1 MVIVHCKWS
10 MVNKT
15 MLTIRQLY
23 PILRNHQKLSERRS
37 PMFNQGKVAK
47 FMAYLMVAML
57 VMYLIGFSIS
67 LALMATD
74 VRSMTAYEFMYAFL
88 PFVMTLDFFARFLL
102 QQTPSQQVKPYVLLP
117 IPRYTCIDFFIIRS
131 LLSYGNLV
139 LMFLYVPFALMAVVF
154 AEGIWLTILFL
165 FGFYVIELIVSQ
177 VYSIFRT
184 LVSHN
189 MLYWFLIIPLLAL
202 VASPLFFNADWSL
215 TVSFDR
221 LMRGYAHL
229 GGWIC
234 KGNAIAWASLFA
246 VLCVVAAINR
256 RLQHKFVYAE
266 LSREEKA
273 MKVSTK
279 QSFKFLNEWG
289 VIGEFLRLELF
300 SIRRNK
306 NVRKTFI
313 SSNVIV
319 LVLSLLCSFSS
330 VYDDLGMV
338 RFWLIYNFSIY
349 GAMML
354 LRIMTFEGNYIERL
368 MMGHHTIEKLLVAK
382 FYFYSAIL
390 LFPFILMI
398 PMVITGKA
406 SLLMLFSYMA
416 FTAGVGN
423 FLFMQLAVYNKQTA
437 PLNQK
442 FTGRTMIEN
451 SWIMIFIEI
460 LAFTMPI
467 LLIKLFMV
475 FASENTAYIILLVIG
490 LIFIGTH
497 RLWLGN
503 IYKRLNK
510 RKYENIEAMMATR

>member
-1 MVIVHCKWS
+1 
-10 MVNKT
+10 
-15 MLTIRQLY
+15 
-23 PILRNHQKLSERRS
+23 
-37 PMFNQGKVAK
+37 
-47 FMAYLMVAML
+47 
-57 VMYLIGFSIS
+57 
-67 LALMATD
+67 
-74 VRSMTAYEFMYAFL
+74 
-88 PFVMTLDFFARFLL
+88 
-102 QQTPSQQVKPYVLLP
+102 
-117 IPRYTCIDFFIIRS
+117 
-131 LLSYGNLV
+131 
-139 LMFLYVPFALMAVVF
+139 
-154 AEGIWLTILFL
+154 
-165 FGFYVIELIVSQ
+165 
-177 VYSIFRT
+177 
-184 LVSHN
+184 
-189 MLYWFLIIPLLAL
+189 MLYWIGIIPLLAL

-215 TVSFDR
+215 TVSLDR
-221 LMRGYAHL
+221 LIRGYAHL
-229 GGWIC
+229 GSWIC
-234 KGNAIAWASLFA
+234 NGNAIAWCSMFVILGI
-246 VLCVVAAINR
+246 VTAINR

-273 MKVSTK
+273 IKVSTK

-289 VIGEFLRLELF
+289 VIGEFLRLEMF

-306 NVRKTFI
+306 NVRKAFI
-313 SSNVIV
+313 SANIIV
-319 LVLSLLCSFSS
+319 LVLSLVCSFSS

-368 MMGHHTIEKLLVAK
+368 MMGHHTIEQLLVAK

-442 FTGRTMIEN
+442 FTGRTMVEN

-467 LLIKLFMV
+467 LLIKIFMV
-475 FASENTAYIILLVIG
+475 FASENTAYIILLAIG
-490 LIFIGTH
+490 LTFIGTH

>member
-1 MVIVHCKWS
+1 
-10 MVNKT
+10 
-15 MLTIRQLY
+15 MLTIHQLY

-37 PMFNQGKVAK
+37 PMLTQGKVAK
-47 FMAYLMVAML
+47 FMTYLMIALL
-57 VMYLIGFSIS
+57 VMYLIGISITF
-67 LALMATD
+67 ALIATD
-74 VRSMTAYEFMYAFL
+74 VKSSTAYEFMYSFL
-88 PFVMTLDFFARFLL
+88 PFAMTLDFFARFML

-139 LMFLYVPFALMAVVF
+139 MMFLYVPFALMAVVF
-154 AEGIWLTILFL
+154 AEGIGLTTLFL
-165 FGFYVIELIVSQ
+165 LGFYVIELIISQ
-177 VYSIFRT
+177 AYSIFRT

-189 MLYWFLIIPLLAL
+189 MLYWIGIVPVLAL
-202 VASPLFFNADWSL
+202 LASPLFFNADWTL
-215 TVSFDR
+215 TVNFEH
-221 LMRGYAHL
+221 LFRGYAHL

-234 KGNAIAWASLFA
+234 KGNAIAWGSMLIILGI
-246 VLCVVAAINR
+246 VTAINR
-256 RLQHKFVYAE
+256 RLQHKLVYAE

-273 MKVSTK
+273 IKVSTK

-289 VIGEFLRLELF
+289 IIGEFLRLELF

-319 LVLSLLCSFSS
+319 LMLSLVCSFSS

-368 MMGHHTIEKLLVAK
+368 MMGHHAIEKLLTAK

-390 LFPFILMI
+390 MFPFLLMI

-442 FTGRTMIEN
+442 FIGRTMVEN
-451 SWIMIFIEI
+451 SWIMILIEV
-460 LAFTMPI
+460 LAFTMP
-467 LLIKLFMV
+467 LLLVKIFMV

-490 LIFIGTH
+490 LTFIGTH

-503 IYKRLNK
+503 IYKRLNE
-510 RKYENIEAMMATR
+510 RKYENIEAMMATRG

>member
-1 MVIVHCKWS
+1 MK
-10 MVNKT
+10 
-15 MLTIRQLY
+15 LYQLY

-234 KGNAIAWASLFA
+234 KGNAIAWVSMFA

-273 MKVSTK
+273 IKVSTK
-279 QSFKFLNEWG
+279 QSFKFLDKWG
-289 VIGEFLRLELF
+289 IIGEFIRLELF

-313 SSNVIV
+313 SANVIV
-319 LVLSLLCSFSS
+319 LMFSLVCSFTST
-330 VYDDLGMV
+330 YDDLGMV
-338 RFWLIYNFSIY
+338 RFLLIYNFAIY
-349 GAMML
+349 GSTLL

-368 MMGHHTIEKLLVAK
+368 MMGHHTIEKLLIAK
-382 FYFYSAIL
+382 YYFFCAIL
-390 LFPFILMI
+390 LFPFLLML
-398 PMVITGKA
+398 PMLFTGKA
-406 SLLMLFSYMA
+406 SFLALFSYMA
-416 FTAGVGN
+416 FTAGVDN
-423 FLFMQLAVYNKQTA
+423 FLFMQLAIYNKQTI
-437 PLNQK
+437 PLHQK
-442 FTGRTMIEN
+442 FTGKPMIDN
-451 SWIMIFIEI
+451 NWIMIFIQI
-460 LAFTMPI
+460 FAFTVPL

-475 FASENTAYIILLVIG
+475 FASENAAYIILLVIG

>member
-1 MVIVHCKWS
+1 
-10 MVNKT
+10 
-15 MLTIRQLY
+15 MLT
-23 PILRNHQKLSERRS
+23 
-37 PMFNQGKVAK
+37 QGKVAK
-47 FMAYLMVAML
+47 FMAYLMVGLL

-67 LALMATD
+67 LALIATD
-74 VRSMTAYEFMYAFL
+74 MKSTTAYEFMYSFL
-88 PFVMTLDFFARFLL
+88 PFTMTLDFFARFML

-139 LMFLYVPFALMAVVF
+139 MLFLYVPFALMAVVF
-154 AEGIWLTILFL
+154 AEGIGLTILFL
-165 FGFYVIELIVSQ
+165 LGFYVIELIISQ
-177 VYSIFRT
+177 AYSIFRT

-189 MLYWFLIIPLLAL
+189 MLYWIGIVPILAL
-202 VASPLFFNADWSL
+202 VASPLFFNADWTL
-215 TVSFDR
+215 TVNFEH
-221 LMRGYAHL
+221 LFRGYAHL

-234 KGNAIAWASLFA
+234 KGNIIAWCSML
-246 VLCVVAAINR
+246 VILGIVTAINR
-256 RLQHKFVYAE
+256 RLQHKLVYAE

-289 VIGEFLRLELF
+289 IIGEFLRLEMF

-319 LVLSLLCSFSS
+319 LVLSLVCSFSS

-354 LRIMTFEGNYIERL
+354 LRIMTYEGNYIERL
-368 MMGHHTIEKLLVAK
+368 MMGHHAIEKLLTAK

-398 PMVITGKA
+398 PMVIMGKA

-442 FTGRTMIEN
+442 FIGRTMVEN
-451 SWIMIFIEI
+451 SWIMILIEV
-460 LAFTMPI
+460 LAFTMP
-467 LLIKLFMV
+467 LLLVKIFMV

-490 LIFIGTH
+490 LTFIGTH

-503 IYKRLNK
+503 IYKRLNE
-510 RKYENIEAMMATR
+510 RKYENIEAMMATRS